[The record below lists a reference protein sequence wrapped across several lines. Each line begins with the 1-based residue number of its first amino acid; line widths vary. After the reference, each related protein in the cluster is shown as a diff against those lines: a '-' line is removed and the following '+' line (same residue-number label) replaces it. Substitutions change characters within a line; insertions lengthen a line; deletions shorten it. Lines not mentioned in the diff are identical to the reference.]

1 MTVAL
6 PRKYLLPLLLL
17 SVLVMTGCHGRQQS
31 GKDFDKAVAPT
42 PAAVQSPAAAKTPAP
57 TAPAPAA
64 VATPAPAAPASPVAA
79 VTQTG
84 PLSPASESLA
94 ETPYRPAP
102 DPLYHWNKFW
112 FGFNDLFYSGLMR
125 PFSKG
130 YAFVVPKTVRTGLTN
145 AYQNFIFPIRFL
157 NALLQLDFKKA
168 SKEFGRFMINSTLG
182 IGGLVDVAKADPNL
196 PPGNEDFGQT
206 LGRWGIGDGF
216 YIVWPLLGPSS
227 MRDTIGMAGDA
238 AANPLTWI
246 FGPWSIYGDDNP
258 WYWSY
263 IIKGGDVF
271 NNLPNTL
278 EAYDSVVKPAVDPY
292 TAVKDAYFQYRRNAV
307 SQ

>member
-1 MTVAL
+1 MTAAL
-6 PRKYLLPLLLL
+6 SRKCLLPLLLL
-17 SVLVMTGCHGRQQS
+17 SVLVMTGCNGRQKTS
-31 GKDFDKAVAPT
+31 KDFDKAVAPT
-42 PAAVQSPAAAKTPAP
+42 PAAVQTPAQAP
-57 TAPAPAA
+57 TQTA
-64 VATPAPAAPASPVAA
+64 AAPASTEAVAAKPAAAPVAA
-79 VTQTG
+79 VTQTA
-84 PLSPASESLA
+84 PATPQADDYA
-94 ETPYRPAP
+94 ETPYKPTP
-102 DPLYHWNKFW
+102 DPLYYWNKTW
-112 FGFNDLFYSGLMR
+112 FKFNDLFYSGLMR
-125 PFSKG
+125 PFAKG
-130 YAFVVPKTVRTGLTN
+130 YAFVVPKQVRSGLTN

-196 PPGNEDFGQT
+196 APGNEDFGQT
-206 LGRWGIGDGF
+206 LGRWGVGDGF
-216 YIVWPLLGPSS
+216 YIVWPLLGPSTA
-227 MRDTIGMAGDA
+227 RDTIGMAGDA

-278 EAYDSVVKPAVDPY
+278 EAYDAVVKPAVDPY
-292 TAVKDAYFQYRRNAV
+292 TAVKDAYIQYRRNAV

>member
-1 MTVAL
+1 MIAAL
-6 PRKYLLPLLLL
+6 PRKCILILLVL
-17 SVLVMTGCHGRQQS
+17 SVLASTGCHARNQT
-31 GKDFDKAVAPT
+31 GKDFGKVAQPAATADQTPTTQPDPALT
-42 PAAVQSPAAAKTPAP
+42 PADEQAPIPAEASYSPT
-57 TAPAPAA
+57 
-64 VATPAPAAPASPVAA
+64 
-79 VTQTG
+79 
-84 PLSPASESLA
+84 
-94 ETPYRPAP
+94 P

-112 FGFNDLFYSGLMR
+112 FGFNHLFYSGLMR
-125 PFSKG
+125 PIAVS
-130 YAFVVPKTVRTGLTN
+130 YAFVVPKPVRSGLTN

-168 SKEFGRFMINSTLG
+168 SKEFGRFMINSTIG

-196 PPGNEDFGQT
+196 APGNEDFGQT
-206 LGRWGIGDGF
+206 LGFYGIGDGI
-216 YIVWPLLGPSS
+216 YIVWPFLGPSTL
-227 MRDTIGMAGDA
+227 RDTVGLAGDA

-246 FGPWSIYGDDNP
+246 FGPWSIGGEENT

-292 TAVKDAYFQYRRNAV
+292 TAVKDAYIQYRRNAI